1 MPDLEGLWH
10 IFEETAEEVMS
21 GPTFQ
26 KILGRS
32 SAEERACFPAVITA
46 YIGIRHLKA
55 QQQERSHCIREIATG
70 QRVIPNAEDLDK
82 ILRYEAAIDRNLTR
96 ALDRLERL
104 QERRKALEGMEPRP
118 TAHNRSN
125 TKSTVFR
132 MPPKSTKSY
141 PTKMPSRGN

>member
-1 MPDLEGLWH
+1 MGDLIDETKGTPHDAPEGRRCVTSDRKVKAKR
-10 IFEETAEEVMS
+10 ENAKKST
-21 GPTFQ
+21 GPRTPR
-26 KILGRS
+26 G
-32 SAEERACFPAVITA
+32 
-46 YIGIRHLKA
+46 
-55 QQQERSHCIREIATG
+55 CIREIATG

-82 ILRYEAAIDRNLTR
+82 VLRYEAAIDRNLTR

-104 QERRKALEGMEPRP
+104 QDRRKALEGMEPRP